1 MKNKLV
7 ILALCSFFA
16 SPAFAKFTGVEGAI
30 KKLEAA
36 RVHDLKTA
44 DENTALTDAD
54 VQAQD
59 KAFDALSHAV
69 VVAIKESSVALTDEV
84 LKTAVVLLR
93 KDPTQYAGEIVAPL
107 LQKKKDLYMESL
119 RKLSPADAKLV
130 DKAVHAALRE
140 LKSGNG

>member
-7 ILALCSFFA
+7 ILALCSFIA
-16 SPAFAKFTGVEGAI
+16 SPALAKFTGVEGAI
-30 KKLEAA
+30 KKLEDAQ
-36 RVHDLKTA
+36 VHSLQTI
-44 DENTALTDAD
+44 DENTTLTDAD
-54 VQAQD
+54 MKAQD

-69 VVAIKESSVALTDEV
+69 VVAIKESSAALTDEV

-93 KDPTQYAGEIVAPL
+93 KDPTQYAGEIIVPL

-119 RKLSPADAKLV
+119 RKLPPADAKLV